1 MTYLEAALL
10 GLIEGLTE
18 FLPISSTG
26 HLMIAGAL
34 LGHEDEFAK
43 SFEIAIQLGAI
54 LAVVVLFWRDFF
66 VERAVLLR
74 VIAAFL
80 PTGILGFALYRVVKD
95 ILLKSVPVVLWSFAI
110 GGVVLIVFEL
120 AHGERKEAT
129 DDLHEIPWWKAAVIG
144 VFQALAMI
152 PGVSRSA
159 ATVVGGLTLGLS
171 RRTSVEFAFLLAVPT
186 MLAAT
191 VYDLYKSGSAFSAD
205 QWSVLAVGFVVSFAV
220 ALLAVAFMLRFIKTH
235 TFIPFG
241 VYRILAAVGF
251 GYWLYG

>member
-26 HLMIAGAL
+26 HLMIAGRL

-54 LAVVVLFWRDFF
+54 LAVVALYWRTLL

-74 VIAAFL
+74 VIVGFV
-80 PTGILGFALYRVVKD
+80 PTGLLGFLLYPVVKNVF
-95 ILLKSVPVVLWSFAI
+95 LKSIPLVLWSFAV
-110 GGVVLIVFEL
+110 GGVVLIAFETW
-120 AHGERKEAT
+120 HGERKGAT
-129 DDLHEIPWWKAAVIG
+129 AGIQNIPWWKAALVG

-159 ATVVGGLTLGLS
+159 ATVVGGLTLGS
-171 RRTSVEFAFLLAVPT
+171 DRRTAVEFSFLLAVPT
-186 MLAAT
+186 MLSAT
-191 VYDLYKSGSAFSAD
+191 VYDLYKSGGAFSGE
-205 QWSVLAVGFVVSFAV
+205 QWQTLAVGFAASFVV
-220 ALLAVAFMLRFIKTH
+220 ALGAVAFLLRFIQTH

-241 VYRILAAVGF
+241 VYRIAAAVGF
-251 GYWLYG
+251 AYWLYA